1 MDFELG
7 EEQQAIKSLAAQ
19 VLSDLSSHERLKAL
33 AAEADFVDRKAWAAL
48 ASTGVVGA
56 SVPEAHGGLGL
67 DFLATAVALE
77 EVGRSASV
85 VPLLTTAVMGAMPIA
100 AFGTPAQR
108 QLWLPGIADG
118 SVLACA
124 ALAEDGTTPT
134 DPTTTARVDVDS
146 RPHGGLAGAG
156 AVGSSTTAHADAG
169 VDVRKGIADAGG
181 VGSSTTVRND
191 TDSRACRSLSDEG
204 EVELPTTVRVDV
216 DSRSRGGL
224 AGAGEVGSSTTA
236 YSDTGGGFVLDGT
249 KVLVAGGLDA
259 DVALVPARLDTGE
272 VGVFVVPTSATG
284 LRIRPVEITTGRS
297 EARFEL
303 SGVRVGGDAL
313 LGAGAVDGEDIVQF
327 IEDRANVGLCMKM
340 AGAAGAAI
348 ELAADYT
355 KQRQQ
360 FDRPIATFQAVSQ
373 RAGDSYIDAEAIWL
387 TAYQA
392 AWRLSAGLPAE
403 REIAIAKYW
412 ASEGGYRV
420 VHAAV
425 HVHGGVGVDRDYPLH
440 RHFLAARHIELTLGH
455 AEEQL
460 ANLGH
465 QIASS

>member
-7 EEQQAIKSLAAQ
+7 EEEQAIRDLTAQ
-19 VLSDLSSHERLKAL
+19 VLDDMSSHERLTAL
-33 AAEADFVDRKAWAAL
+33 AAEGDNVDRKAWAAL
-48 ASTGVVGA
+48 AATGVVGA

-67 DFLATAVALE
+67 GFLATAVALE
-77 EVGRSASV
+77 EVGRRASP
-85 VPLLTTAVMGAMPIA
+85 VPLLSTAVMGAMPIA
-100 AFGTPAQR
+100 AFGTEAQKAA
-108 QLWLPGIADG
+108 WLPGIADG
-118 SVLACA
+118 SRLACA
-124 ALAEDGTTPT
+124 ALAEDGTAPAE
-134 DPTTTARVDVDS
+134 PTTAARDD
-146 RPHGGLAGAG
+146 G
-156 AVGSSTTAHADAG
+156 D
-169 VDVRKGIADAGG
+169 
-181 VGSSTTVRND
+181 
-191 TDSRACRSLSDEG
+191 
-204 EVELPTTVRVDV
+204 
-216 DSRSRGGL
+216 
-224 AGAGEVGSSTTA
+224 
-236 YSDTGGGFVLDGT
+236 GGFVLDGT

-259 DVALVPARLDTGE
+259 DIALVPARRDDGR
-272 VGVFVVPTSATG
+272 VGVFIVPTDAQG
-284 LRIRPVEITTGRS
+284 LDVRAVEVTTGRP

-303 SGVRVGGDAL
+303 SGVRAGPQAL
-313 LGAGAVDGEDIVQF
+313 LGGRTVDGAEIVTF
-327 IEDRANVGLCMKM
+327 IEQRANVGLCMMM
-340 AGAAGAAI
+340 AGAARAAI
-348 ELAADYT
+348 GLAADYT
-355 KQRQQ
+355 KVRHQ

-460 ANLGH
+460 ADLGR
-465 QIASS
+465 QIAAL